1 MTELALS
8 VLTEAHLRDAMDA
21 MPVPVVAFDPYGRIL
36 CWNQEARRCTGWT
49 LQDLQAG
56 ALERLFP
63 NPLERACLIE
73 EWSRRGDNFEGWV
86 WRVSGRDGRKVA
98 LTWTSQ
104 GERHP
109 IPGWSRWM
117 VAAPVVRDVARSWRP
132 PYVQVAG

>member
-21 MPVPVVAFDPYGRIL
+21 MPVPVAAFDPFGRVL
-36 CWNQEARRCTGWT
+36 CWNLAARLATGWT

-56 ALERLFP
+56 ALDRLFP
-63 NPLERACLIE
+63 SPLERACLIE
-73 EWSRRGDNFEGWV
+73 EWARRGEAFEGWT
-86 WRVSGRDGRKVA
+86 WRVTCKDGGTRD

-104 GERHP
+104 GERRP

-117 VAAPVVRDVARSWRP
+117 VAAPMAGATRQSWRP